1 MQRLNPRALASAA
14 LALGLLPQFCC
25 AAAPTGS
32 APVARIPFV
41 VGLSTVRAVSTP
53 EGDYETLRVIESI
66 DATGYRMVASG
77 EAPADDGSG
86 PLEVRIT
93 RAVRATDEL
102 HARKIR
108 NYFHT
113 GDAETF
119 SGTVPGVSAA
129 VINDLR
135 TGGKAQLTYLDVGP
149 VFGMSMVRRELT
161 GLLARVAQGPATLTV
176 LVNGHNAELP
186 VIHAKGTLAD
196 GEDREDFEYWLLDDP
211 GNPIVL
217 RSSGAGSSSAVV
229 KIEYPE
235 PKNAPTSI
243 ERSLAANEVAE
254 VYGIYFSFARADIR
268 PQSERVLKEIA
279 TILKANP
286 HWKLRID
293 GHTDGIG
300 NDASNLDLSKR
311 RAAAVKNA
319 LVSRYGIDAARLT
332 TGGYGES
339 SPKAT
344 NATPEGRARNR
355 RVELRRE

>member
-1 MQRLNPRALASAA
+1 
-14 LALGLLPQFCC
+14 
-25 AAAPTGS
+25 
-32 APVARIPFV
+32 
-41 VGLSTVRAVSTP
+41 
-53 EGDYETLRVIESI
+53 
-66 DATGYRMVASG
+66 
-77 EAPADDGSG
+77 
-86 PLEVRIT
+86 
-93 RAVRATDEL
+93 
-102 HARKIR
+102 
-108 NYFHT
+108 
-113 GDAETF
+113 
-119 SGTVPGVSAA
+119 